1 MFSDSIRLFS
11 LDGFEIRLDKSWL
24 LIVALITWSLAQQ
37 YFPQTFPDQTPGTYL
52 AMGLFACI
60 CFFGS
65 LLLHELAH
73 SVVARRFGIRVK
85 SITLFLFGG
94 VAELASEPDRPR
106 AEFWIAVAG
115 PAMSFCLAFGF
126 WIFAAFTDLMLTQ
139 SPIPVVLHYLALIN
153 FILAVFNLVPAFPLD
168 GGRILRAA
176 LWHRTGDIL
185 GATET
190 AARSGTFFAFLLMT
204 LGVLSLFQ
212 GALLAGFWYILIG
225 GFVLMAARSSYQKQL
240 AQTVLDHK
248 TVQMLMTPDPVT
260 TRPDVTLDDFVNHV
274 MIDRR
279 ASFVPVVEN
288 GVLLGHMDHR
298 VLEGTDRENWHDMRV
313 DDIFE
318 GLTAEASVAPD
329 MPVRDL
335 MALITQTGR
344 RKFMVVDDHRL
355 CGVITLSDIVRYLR
369 VSDFLMHQQNQETK
383 T

>member
-24 LIVALITWSLAQQ
+24 LIAALITWSLAQQ

-52 AMGLFACI
+52 VMGLFACL

-73 SVVARRFGIRVK
+73 SVVARRFGIGVK

-106 AEFWIAVAG
+106 VEFWIAVAG
-115 PAMSFCLAFGF
+115 PAMSLFLAFGF
-126 WIFAAFTDLMLTQ
+126 WIFGAFTELALRQ

-153 FILAVFNLVPAFPLD
+153 FVLALFNLVPAFPLD

-176 LWHRTGDIL
+176 LWHRTGDVL
-185 GATET
+185 RATET

-204 LGVLSLFQ
+204 FGVLSLFQ
-212 GALLAGFWYILIG
+212 GAVFAGFWYILIG
-225 GFVLMAARSSYQKQL
+225 GFVLMAARSSYQTQL
-240 AQTVLDHK
+240 AEAVFDHK
-248 TVQMLMTPDPVT
+248 TVAMLMTPDPVT
-260 TRPDVTLDDFVNHV
+260 TRPDVTLDEFVNHI

-298 VLEGTDRENWHDMRV
+298 VLEGIDRENWPGMHV
-313 DDIFE
+313 DDIFA
-318 GLTAEASVAPD
+318 GLTAEASVAPY
-329 MPVRDL
+329 MPVKDL
-335 MALITQTGR
+335 MALIAQTGR
-344 RKFMVVDDHRL
+344 RKFMVVEDHRL
-355 CGVITLSDIVRYLR
+355 CGVITLSDVIRYLR
-369 VSDFLMHQQNQETK
+369 VSDLLMHRQNRTTK